1 MAYPFREWART
12 LALDAA
18 ERGTFLPCVL
28 TAMRTTGWDPKLLPP
43 APNASVLG
51 LVLTSMY
58 MLCVCYMLVY
68 LPYMY
73 SACSG
78 GSVGDE
84 KKVVRKRQRAALLP
98 RRSAEWRRTGCP
110 S

>member
-1 MAYPFREWART
+1 MGST
-12 LALDAA
+12 LALGAA
-18 ERGTFLPCVL
+18 ERNTFLPRVP
-28 TAMRTTGWDPKLLPP
+28 TAMRATGWDPELLPP
-43 APNASVLG
+43 APSASVLG

-98 RRSAEWRRTGCP
+98 RRSAGCKCA